1 MSYNL
6 VIVESA
12 AKSKTIEKYLQ
23 SIPELQHHGTFKVLA
38 SFGHV
43 CDLPSKDMGVDTSS
57 WEVTYENIAKKR
69 DTINKLKASAKE
81 AKMVF
86 LASDPDREGAAIAYH
101 LKNILNLKKGK
112 YARVAFHEITKKG
125 IRDAF
130 LNPGDI
136 DMAEVHAQ
144 ESRRILDRVVGY
156 ELSPLL
162 WRRFATSSLS
172 AGRVQSA
179 ALKIINERS
188 KEVMEHEPE
197 TFWTCQA
204 TFTTTPT
211 MGKVIEL
218 VAKANYEGKISQ
230 WSSQDDMHTFME
242 RITISRSAP
251 KTWKAEFSQKT
262 VKRNPPPPFITSTLQ
277 QEAYQRYSIPAKRT
291 MQLAQ
296 NLYEA
301 GHITYMRTD
310 STQLSEDAKTNIIG
324 WIEKQYGNDAVCSR
338 DFVSKNEHAQEAHEC
353 IRPTAMN
360 VRSEDLDGE
369 WVTPYHKKLYELIW
383 RRAIASQMAAAE
395 YAQVNYDIYTT
406 KWKKEDLMFHGSSK
420 VLVKQ
425 GFLDLYRPAEDDQDG
440 SDSAVPTVQSLG
452 MWQEFLSQKDPI
464 TVNMRDL
471 HAIGDVT
478 RPPPLYHEPSLV
490 KMMEKEGIGRPST
503 YATIL
508 DKLKD
513 KGYVTQGSAPLK
525 QTKIQNMAWSVDHK
539 DHIKVSDVTVSYG
552 GKDKDKLIPSSLGE
566 RVVEYLNGVTP
577 FLLDVTFTAEM
588 ENDLDLICKKSKG
601 KHDVLATFYSK
612 FHRAVE
618 EAQSVCKEKQSD
630 TKTKTSKADLQ
641 PSKVLGSFTH
651 ANIVQTRYGPALYEP
666 SQKRF
671 VSLTP
676 FLDWRSKSISDITEE
691 DVQFLLSMP
700 RAIAGTSRTIAY
712 GPYGLYVKD
721 EKEGNLPLMDK
732 TVWDAIYDNTVTASD
747 IDSIKKNEKKYDST
761 KKRNYPVKK
770 SVTKKKT

>member
-12 AKSKTIEKYLQ
+12 AKSKTIEKYLE
-23 SIPELQHHGTFKVLA
+23 SIPELKHHGAFKVVA

-43 CDLPSKDMGVDTSS
+43 CDLPSKNMGVDTSS
-57 WEVTYENIAKKR
+57 WDVTYENIAKKR
-69 DTINKLKASAKE
+69 DTISKLKSAAKE

-112 YARVAFHEITKKG
+112 YVRVAFHEITKKG

-179 ALKIINERS
+179 ALKIISERS

-197 TFWTCQA
+197 TFWTCEA
-204 TFTTTPT
+204 TFVPS
-211 MGKVIEL
+211 MGIEINL
-218 VAKANYEGKISQ
+218 VAKANYEGKVSQ
-230 WSSQDDMHTFME
+230 WTSQDDMHTFME
-242 RITISRSAP
+242 RITIARAAP
-251 KTWKAEFSQKT
+251 KVWKAEFSQKT

-277 QEAYQRYSIPAKRT
+277 QEAYQRYNIPAKRT

-310 STQLSEDAKTNIIG
+310 STQLSEDAKNNIIG
-324 WIEKQYGNDAVCSR
+324 FIEKQYGNDAVFAR
-338 DFVSKNEHAQEAHEC
+338 EFASKNEHAQEAHEC
-353 IRPTAMN
+353 IRPTGMH

-383 RRAIASQMAAAE
+383 RRAIASQMVPAE

-425 GFLDLYRPAEDDQDG
+425 GFLELYRPSDDDQDG
-440 SDSAVPTVQSLG
+440 NETSVPTAQSLS
-452 MWQEFLSQKDPI
+452 MWKEFLACKDPI
-464 TVNMRDL
+464 TVNMCALR
-471 HAIGDVT
+471 AIADVT

-490 KMMEKEGIGRPST
+490 KVMEKEGIGRPST

-513 KGYVTQGSAPLK
+513 KGYVTQGTAPLT
-525 QTKIQNMAWSVDHK
+525 QTKVQNMEWNVQNK
-539 DHIKVSDVTVSYG
+539 DRIEFTDLTVSYG
-552 GKDKDKLIPSSLGE
+552 GKDKDRLLPTSLGE

-588 ENDLDLICKKSKG
+588 ENDLDLICKKSKN
-601 KHDVLATFYSK
+601 KNDVLTSFYSK
-612 FHRAVE
+612 FHQAVE
-618 EAQSVCKEKQSD
+618 EAQAVCKEKQSD
-630 TKTKTSKADLQ
+630 TRVKKTTNTDLQ
-641 PSKVLGSFTH
+641 PSKVLASFAN
-651 ANIVQTRYGPALYEP
+651 ANIVQTKYGPALYET

-676 FLDWRSKSISDITEE
+676 FMEWKSKSVNDIT
-691 DVQFLLSMP
+691 DKDAQFLLSMP
-700 RAIAGTSRTIAY
+700 RSIPGTSRTVAY

-721 EKEGNLPLMDK
+721 ITEGNLPLMDK
-732 TVWDAIYDNTVTASD
+732 TLWDAIYENTITATD
-747 IDSIKKNEKKYDST
+747 IDNIKKNDKK
-761 KKRNYPVKK
+761 YPVKK
-770 SVTKKKT
+770 AYAKKKKASS